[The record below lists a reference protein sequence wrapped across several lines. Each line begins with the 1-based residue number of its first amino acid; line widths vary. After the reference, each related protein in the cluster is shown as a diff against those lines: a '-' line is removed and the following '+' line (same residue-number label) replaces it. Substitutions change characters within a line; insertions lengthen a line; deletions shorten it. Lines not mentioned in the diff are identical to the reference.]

1 MPPKRQTTKAK
12 SLSAAAAPLF
22 LRKSYALVNHCSQHT
37 PHVCSWTRKGD
48 TFVVKDPIVF
58 ASKSI
63 PAFFKHNNFSSFV
76 RQLNFYG
83 FRKIKSENLAA
94 RMELVKPGDKVEP
107 GKWWEFRHDKFVA
120 GKIELLAEIKR
131 SNLDT
136 AGIDTK
142 EFAVL
147 QDEVGMLRD
156 RLATMEDQVEHLMTS
171 MSSLLSQNHNLTTQ
185 LENSKKR
192 RLTLDDSQL
201 SSHLSP
207 ASGAPSSMSLLAPM
221 SHMSTEP
228 IPTNDQQEFKSLG
241 DDTLLMED
249 GFAYSTGM
257 DSDDVTPNDDTSF
270 DLNDEAVDNLFSNF
284 DLSPNPVLPEPQPA
298 AETKELQS
306 IDPKLVSL
314 VLQACKQL
322 QTTGQMPTTL
332 PQPPTTTPNPNVVTL
347 PLPHQCANEKA
358 QREQAPKQL
367 QVQA

>member
-1 MPPKRQTTKAK
+1 MPPKSKSTAK
-12 SLSAAAAPLF
+12 SKHSDAPLF

-37 PHVCSWTRKGD
+37 PHICSWTRKGD

-83 FRKIKSENLAA
+83 FRKIKSENLGA
-94 RMELVKPGDKVEP
+94 RLEMVKPGDKIEP
-107 GKWWEFRHDKFVA
+107 GKWWEFRHEKFVA
-120 GKIELLAEIKR
+120 GKIELLSEIKR

-136 AGIDTK
+136 AGIDSK
-142 EFAVL
+142 EFNVL

-156 RLATMEDQVEHLMTS
+156 RLSMMEDQVEHLMTS
-171 MSSLLSQNHNLTTQ
+171 MSTLLSQNSNLTTQ

-192 RLTLDDSQL
+192 RLTLDDAQL
-201 SSHLSP
+201 SAHPNSAMSP
-207 ASGAPSSMSLLAPM
+207 HVHTPLPFQPAPSS
-221 SHMSTEP
+221 P
-228 IPTNDQQEFKSLG
+228 IDTTNQQQFKSLG

-249 GFAYSTGM
+249 GFAYETGM
-257 DSDDVTPNDDTSF
+257 NTTETDSNPNASESF

-284 DLSPNPVLPEPQPA
+284 DLSPNPILPIVPEPN
-298 AETKELQS
+298 TELQS
-306 IDPKLVSL
+306 MDPQVLSL
-314 VLQACKQL
+314 VLQACKHL
-322 QTTGQMPTTL
+322 QTTGQMPTNL
-332 PQPPTTTPNPNVVTL
+332 VAGGSGGASSNVETM
-347 PLPHQCANEKA
+347 PLPHQIANEKA